1 MKHSKQVLLIFLG
14 LFFLSQVI
22 GLFLIFLS
30 SDVVVSVDEETQEQV
45 TEVVFTNTSVGE
57 RPDIEGSQ
65 TLLAIA
71 FGVFFGTVVLLLLS
85 KFNKVNIWKHWFFF
99 ASIITMSVSF
109 GVLFGNFLF
118 AWVLAFVLAV
128 WKVYKSNTLI
138 HNLTELFIYPGI
150 ALLIA
155 PLLNVF
161 YAFLLLVLIS
171 IYDAYAVWKSKH
183 MVTMAKFARG
193 ANLFPGLA
201 VSYNKK
207 TGGVV
212 SKTKVATSSKKA
224 SRKAKSGDVVTGIL
238 GGGDIAFPLIFS
250 SVFLI
255 FLLGQ
260 GFSAGVAFFYAFL
273 ISFFAGVALLLLFLY
288 GKKDRFYPAMPYISA
303 GCFFGY
309 LISLLLMGIF

>member
-1 MKHSKQVLLIFLG
+1 MKHSLQVLLIFLG
-14 LFFLSQVI
+14 LFVVSQFI
-22 GLFLIFLS
+22 GLFLIFSS
-30 SDVVVSVDEETQEQV
+30 SDVVVGFDEESDREV
-45 TEVVFTNTSVGE
+45 TEVVFSNTSVGE

-109 GVLFGNFLF
+109 GVIFNNFLF
-118 AWVLAFVLAV
+118 AWVLAFVLGV
-128 WKVYKSNTLI
+128 WKVYRSNTLI

-207 TGGVV
+207 TGSLVN
-212 SKTKVATSSKKA
+212 KKREAPSSKK
-224 SRKAKSGDVVTGIL
+224 SSSKRKSDVVTGIL

-255 FLLGQ
+255 FLLEQ
-260 GFSAGVAFFYAFL
+260 GFSGWIAFIYAFI
-273 ISFFAGVALLLLFLY
+273 ISLFAGVALLLLFLF
-288 GKKDRFYPAMPYISA
+288 GKKDRFYPAMPFISA
-303 GCFFGY
+303 GCFLGY
-309 LISLLLMGIF
+309 LFVLLLLNIF